1 MSVQSEIERLN
12 GVKATISSAI
22 AGKGVEV
29 PSTAKLDDFP
39 ALIMGI
45 PTGVDTSDATAA
57 ASDIAKGK
65 TAYVD
70 GEKVTGSVTDYGG
83 GKSFAARLA
92 WDFVQNGNYFE
103 VTAKNTENDFIARTD
118 SEAVVQ
124 WGLVNFGDAAG
135 ADVVAGKT
143 FTSSTGLKVKGQL
156 DISEAAT
163 NGAAIYT
170 IQLKVV
176 NGPEDTPI
184 LQFVNSLGDAT
195 ASDLAAGKTAMSNN
209 GPLTGTGTILT
220 NETIVVTN
228 HIGNFL
234 YLYYADDDG
243 YVNACAVKD
252 GESKTIRKGAFS
264 YGIAHAPIP
273 ITSAIKVTNGFKL
286 VGNCTFS
293 SGGGIN

>member
-45 PTGVDTSDATAA
+45 PT
-57 ASDIAKGK
+57 
-65 TAYVD
+65 
-70 GEKVTGSVTDYGG
+70 
-83 GKSFAARLA
+83 
-92 WDFVQNGNYFE
+92 
-103 VTAKNTENDFIARTD
+103 
-118 SEAVVQ
+118 
-124 WGLVNFGDAAG
+124 
-135 ADVVAGKT
+135 
-143 FTSSTGLKVKGQL
+143 
-156 DISEAAT
+156 
-163 NGAAIYT
+163 
-170 IQLKVV
+170 
-176 NGPEDTPI
+176 
-184 LQFVNSLGDAT
+184 
-195 ASDLAAGKTAMSNN
+195 
-209 GPLTGTGTILT
+209 LT

-228 HIGNFL
+228 QIGNFL

-243 YVNACAVKD
+243 YVNVCAVKN

-273 ITSAIKVTNGFKL
+273 ITSAIQVTNGFKL